1 MMYQTSSSSVP
12 SVNSWLDVQ
21 SAIRGLTQDF
31 ATAFNTGN
39 YDQAAALFTS
49 DGFLMPPHREAV
61 QGQKPIELML
71 RQLGETGYQNL
82 RLETVRVEVSGDMA
96 VEIGRY
102 TAAVQ
107 QANGTTVV
115 ERGKFVQTWRRL
127 GIWRMAANCWNSDLP
142 AVR

>member
-1 MMYQTSSSSVP
+1 MMHRPLSSSAP

-49 DGFLMPPHREAV
+49 DGFLMPPQREAV

-71 RQLGETGYQNL
+71 RRLGETGYQNL
-82 RLETVRVEVSGDMA
+82 RLETIRVEESADMA

-102 TAAVQ
+102 TAALQ

-142 AVR
+142 AAR

>member
-1 MMYQTSSSSVP
+1 MYRPISGSAP

-39 YDQAAALFTS
+39 YDQAAAMFTS
-49 DGFLMPPHREAV
+49 DGYLMPPQCEAA
-61 QGQKPIELML
+61 QGPKPIELML
-71 RQLGETGYQNL
+71 RRIAEAGYENL
-82 RLETVRVEVSGDMA
+82 RMETLRVEESGDMA

-102 TAAVQ
+102 TAAIF
-107 QANGTTVV
+107 QANRTTVV
-115 ERGKFVQTWRRL
+115 ERGKFVHTWHRL

-142 AVR
+142 AAR

>member
-1 MMYQTSSSSVP
+1 MYRPLSSIVP

-49 DGFLMPPHREAV
+49 DGFLMPPQREAV

-71 RQLGETGYQNL
+71 RRLGETGYQNL
-82 RLETVRVEVSGDMA
+82 RLETIRVEESGDTA

-102 TAAVQ
+102 TAALQ

-127 GIWRMAANCWNSDLP
+127 GIWRVAANCWNSDLP
-142 AVR
+142 AAR

>member
-1 MMYQTSSSSVP
+1 MFRPLSGSAP

-21 SAIRGLTQDF
+21 SAVRGLTQDF

-61 QGQKPIELML
+61 QGQKAIEMML
-71 RQLGETGYQNL
+71 RRLGEAGYQNL
-82 RLETVRVEVSGDMA
+82 RLETIRVEESGDMA

-102 TAAVQ
+102 TVALQ
-107 QANGTTVV
+107 QLNGTTVV

-127 GIWRMAANCWNSDLP
+127 GIWRMAAKCWNSDLP
-142 AVR
+142 AAK

>member
-1 MMYQTSSSSVP
+1 MYRPLSSSVP

-49 DGFLMPPHREAV
+49 DGFLMPPQREAV

-71 RQLGETGYQNL
+71 RRLGETGYQNL
-82 RLETVRVEVSGDMA
+82 RLETIRVEESGDIA

-102 TAAVQ
+102 TAALQ

-142 AVR
+142 AAR

>member
-1 MMYQTSSSSVP
+1 MYRSSSGSVP

-31 ATAFNTGN
+31 ATACNTRN
-39 YDQAAALFTS
+39 YDQAAALFTA
-49 DGFLMPPHREAV
+49 DGMLMAPHCQAV
-61 QGQKPIELML
+61 QGQRPIELML
-71 RQLGETGYQNL
+71 RQLGEAGYQNL
-82 RLETVRVEVSGDMA
+82 RMETVRVEESGDMA

-107 QANGTTVV
+107 QANGTTVA

-142 AVR
+142 AVK

>member
-1 MMYQTSSSSVP
+1 MYRPVSGSAP

-39 YDQAAALFTS
+39 YDQVAAMFTS
-49 DGFLMPPHREAV
+49 DGYLMPPQCEAA
-61 QGQKPIELML
+61 QGPKPIELML
-71 RQLGETGYQNL
+71 RRIAEAGYENL
-82 RLETVRVEVSGDMA
+82 RMETLRVEESGDMA

-102 TAAVQ
+102 TAAIF
-107 QANGTTVV
+107 QANRTTVV
-115 ERGKFVQTWRRL
+115 ERGKFVHTWHRL

-142 AVR
+142 AAR

>member
-1 MMYQTSSSSVP
+1 MYRSSSS
-12 SVNSWLDVQ
+12 SAASANSWLDAQ
-21 SAIRGLTQDF
+21 SAVRGLTQDF

-49 DGFLMPPHREAV
+49 DGFLMPPQRELV

-71 RQLGETGYQNL
+71 GKLGEAGYQNL
-82 RLETVRVEVSGDMA
+82 RLETVRVEESGDMA

-107 QANGTTVV
+107 QANGTTVAD
-115 ERGKFVQTWRRL
+115 RGKFVQVWRRL
-127 GIWRMAANCWNSDLP
+127 GIWRMTSNCWNSDLA
-142 AVR
+142 AVE

>member
-1 MMYQTSSSSVP
+1 MYRPSSASVS

-21 SAIRGLTQDF
+21 SAVRGLTQDF

-39 YDQAAALFTS
+39 YDQAASLFTS
-49 DGFLMPPHREAV
+49 DGFLMPPQREGV

-71 RQLGETGYQNL
+71 RRLGEAGYQNL
-82 RLETVRVEVSGDMA
+82 RLETMRVEESGDMA

-107 QANGTTVV
+107 QGNGTTVV

-127 GIWRMAANCWNSDLP
+127 GIWLMTANCWNSDLP
-142 AVR
+142 AVK

>member
-1 MMYQTSSSSVP
+1 MFRSSSGSAP
-12 SVNSWLDVQ
+12 NTNSWLDVQ
-21 SAIRGLTQDF
+21 SAVRGLTQDF

-39 YDQAAALFTS
+39 YDQAAALFTA
-49 DGFLMPPHREAV
+49 DGFLMPPQREAA
-61 QGQKPIELML
+61 QGQRPIELML
-71 RQLGETGYQNL
+71 RRLGEAGYQNV
-82 RLETVRVEVSGDMA
+82 RLETIRVEESGDMA

-127 GIWRMAANCWNSDLP
+127 GIWRMSANCWNSDLP
-142 AVR
+142 AAR

>member
-1 MMYQTSSSSVP
+1 MYRPLSGSAT

-39 YDQAAALFTS
+39 YDQAAAMFTS
-49 DGFLMPPHREAV
+49 DGFLMPPQREAA
-61 QGQKPIELML
+61 QGAKPIELML
-71 RQLGETGYQNL
+71 RRIAEAGYENL
-82 RLETVRVEVSGDMA
+82 RMETLRVEESGDMA

-102 TAAVQ
+102 TAAIHQV
-107 QANGTTVV
+107 NRTTVV
-115 ERGKFVQTWRRL
+115 ERGKFVHTWHRL

-142 AVR
+142 TAR

>member
-1 MMYQTSSSSVP
+1 MYRPISSGSAP

-49 DGFLMPPHREAV
+49 DGLLMPPHREAV
-61 QGQKPIELML
+61 QGQKPIESML
-71 RQLGETGYQNL
+71 RILGEAGYQNV
-82 RLETVRVEVSGDMA
+82 RLETIRVEESGDMA

-142 AVR
+142 AAK

>member
-1 MMYQTSSSSVP
+1 MYRSLSGSAPNT
-12 SVNSWLDVQ
+12 NSWLDVQ
-21 SAIRGLTQDF
+21 AAIRGLTQDF

-39 YDQAAALFTS
+39 YDQAAALFTA
-49 DGFLMPPHREAV
+49 DGFLMPPQREGV

-71 RQLGETGYQNL
+71 RRLGEAGYQNV
-82 RLETVRVEVSGDMA
+82 RLETIRVEESGDMA

-115 ERGKFVQTWRRL
+115 ERGKFVHTWRRL

-142 AVR
+142 AAR

>member
-1 MMYQTSSSSVP
+1 MYRPLSSSSAP

-49 DGFLMPPHREAV
+49 DGFLMPPQREAV
-61 QGQKPIELML
+61 QGQKPIEVML
-71 RQLGETGYQNL
+71 RRLGETGYQNL
-82 RLETVRVEVSGDMA
+82 RLETIRVEESGDMA

-142 AVR
+142 AAR